1 MAQISLYLVI
11 SMGKDMTCRA
21 MVDNPLVKST
31 AARPLSET
39 RTLALAT
46 DTTNRNAWAGAAAAS
61 PRRAYGG

>member
-1 MAQISLYLVI
+1 
-11 SMGKDMTCRA
+11 MGKDMTCRA